1 MLQLPAEHVVC
12 PVQSRTNG
20 AQRTAKRFR
29 RICISQLLE
38 IAEHHRLAIM
48 FRQRKH
54 SFPHRRRSLLPGD
67 SVTGIAIDG
76 QRLRLVIQRAAQP
89 RLRIITFQRP
99 PHVVAGHPEQV
110 GSQRGAGRIE
120 IAARL
125 DKEQKNIL
133 GSLSGDQP
141 GAAHVQGEA
150 KDGTLP
156 PAVKGSE
163 GIFVSGQRL
172 RKQLFV
178 GSLGQQLHLEWST
191 RSRFRQYFPWPK
203 RKVPKSWA
211 PVSYSLRKPIHTD
224 RKST

>member
-1 MLQLPAEHVVC
+1 
-12 PVQSRTNG
+12 
-20 AQRTAKRFR
+20 
-29 RICISQLLE
+29 ISQLLE

-54 SFPHRRRSLLPGD
+54 SLPHRSRSLLPGD
-67 SVTGIAIDG
+67 TVTGIAIDG
-76 QRLRLVIQRAAQP
+76 QGLRFVIQRAAQP

-110 GSQRGAGRIE
+110 GSQRGAGWVE
-120 IAARL
+120 IAAPL
-125 DKEQKNIL
+125 DQEHENVL
-133 GSLSGDQP
+133 RYLFGDQP
-141 GAAHVQGEA
+141 RAAHVQGEA
-150 KDGTLP
+150 EDGALP
-156 PAVKGSE
+156 PAVEGSE

-191 RSRFRQYFPWPK
+191 RSRFRQYFSWPK

-211 PVSYSLRKPIHTD
+211 PVSYSLRKPIHTETPGEGK
-224 RKST
+224 RRC